1 HQLDSGILRA
11 HSGIFRTATRFS
23 LLGGHLDRRSLDL
36 PVSVVDSGRRRRV
49 LVQVGQGAA
58 LALVLGGIERTQ
70 VVKGEA
76 LGWRQNSF
84 CDRAII
90 RRCHRVLK
98 ALSGYALPS
107 RWEIRT
113 GSRDAA

>member
-1 HQLDSGILRA
+1 
-11 HSGIFRTATRFS
+11 
-23 LLGGHLDRRSLDL
+23 
-36 PVSVVDSGRRRRV
+36 
-49 LVQVGQGAA
+49 VQVGQGAA

-98 ALSGYALPS
+98 DLGVFDRSAFSWLA
-107 RWEIRT
+107 
-113 GSRDAA
+113 RDGAAARSTRM